1 MDIFFEVKQSP
12 IHGLGLFCK
21 KTVKKNTVF
30 HIETSR
36 PTKQNITH
44 KKDTYI
50 LDYYVNPYAYYEG
63 KCVIGHKITSYR
75 NIWTSLH
82 SSVFNE
88 MYVTSKDISMRS
100 NDLVWPS
107 VSEIEYNKQIDS
119 KNHLEMLLVLSE
131 GYNKKIEGVAIR
143 VIKDIYP
150 GEECGNT
157 YGYNF
162 WVEE

>member
-107 VSEIEYNKQIDS
+107 VSEIEYNKQIEFFKVMDKRN
-119 KNHLEMLLVLSE
+119 KNSTKAKAFFRECL
-131 GYNKKIEGVAIR
+131 I
-143 VIKDIYP
+143 P
-150 GEECGNT
+150 EEWCS
-157 YGYNF
+157 YLFYF
-162 WVEE
+162 SV

>member
-1 MDIFFEVKQSP
+1 MDIFFEVKLSP

-21 KTVKKNTVF
+21 KPVKKDTLF

-36 PTKQNITH
+36 PTKQNVTH

-50 LDYYVNPYAYYEG
+50 LDYYIHPDAYEEG
-63 KCVIGHKITSYR
+63 KCVIGHKIFSYQD
-75 NIWTSLH
+75 IWSSLH
-82 SSVFNE
+82 PSTFEE

-100 NDLVWPS
+100 NDLVWP
-107 VSEIEYNKQIDS
+107 VKNEIEYNKNIDK

-143 VIKDIYP
+143 VLKDLYP

-157 YGYNF
+157 YGYDF
-162 WVEE
+162 WMEE